1 MAADTLTPAPAPA
14 PAPAGADAA
23 AEAGTGHPAWMS
35 SWWWAAIVMVVCVPL
50 ALALYGALIFV
61 ANDLG
66 DLVAWLVLAVTVGVT
81 VLFFA
86 WQPKE
91 NRWYLP
97 LTALVVIV
105 LAPIYF
111 LIVRSISDPT
121 TSLTSSVLTPTWGD
135 LRFDGFG
142 KAWSRGNLDAAM
154 VRTLIVTVLI
164 TASQVVTSTMA
175 AYAFAFLD
183 FPGKKVVFAFFM
195 ATLLLPLEV
204 TLLPN
209 LQTMRDLGWFNS
221 YQGLVV
227 PFAASAFGTFLIRQ
241 GFLGIPTEI
250 RDSARLEG
258 WGHMAFLWR
267 FAVPLTRPVI
277 ASFTVISFLGAF
289 NQYLWPRAV
298 ITDTEN
304 WATVQ
309 IALRG
314 LTTSIQESHIPVSGA
329 IITAVPI
336 ILLLALFQRQIV
348 SGLTAGA
355 VKG

>member
-1 MAADTLTPAPAPA
+1 MAADTVASGG
-14 PAPAGADAA
+14 AGERGWTTSGWFSAL
-23 AEAGTGHPAWMS
+23 
-35 SWWWAAIVMVVCVPL
+35 VMVVCVPL
-50 ALALYGALIFV
+50 SLALYGALIQV
-61 ANDLG
+61 AADPG
-66 DLVAWLVLAVTVGVT
+66 DVVAWVVLAVTVAVT
-81 VLFFA
+81 VAFFSF
-86 WQPKE
+86 QPRE
-91 NRWYLP
+91 NRWYLA
-97 LTALVVIV
+97 LTALAVVV

-111 LIVRSISDPT
+111 LVVRAISDPT
-121 TSLTSSVLTPTWGD
+121 TSLTESVLTPTWGD
-135 LRFDGFG
+135 LRFDGFS
-142 KAWSRGNLDAAM
+142 KAWSRGDLDAAM
-154 VRTLIVTVLI
+154 LRTLIVTGLI
-164 TASQVVTSTMA
+164 TVLQVSTSVLA

-183 FPGKKVVFAFFM
+183 FPLKKVVFAFFM
-195 ATLLLPLEV
+195 ATLLLPVEV

-250 RDSARLEG
+250 RDAARLEG
-258 WGHMAFLWR
+258 WGHFSFLWR

-298 ITDTEN
+298 VTDTAS
-304 WATVQ
+304 WSTVQ
-309 IALRG
+309 LALRG
-314 LTTSIQESHIPVSGA
+314 LTTSIEESHIPVSGA
-329 IITAVPI
+329 IITAFPI
-336 ILLLALFQRQIV
+336 IVLLALFQRQIV

>member
-1 MAADTLTPAPAPA
+1 MT
-14 PAPAGADAA
+14 
-23 AEAGTGHPAWMS
+23 
-35 SWWWAAIVMVVCVPL
+35 SWWWSVIVMIVCVPL
-50 ALALYGALIFV
+50 ALSLYGALIFV
-61 ANDLG
+61 AAEPTS
-66 DLVAWLVLAVTVGVT
+66 LVAWVVLGSTAFLTA
-81 VLFFA
+81 LFFSF
-86 WQPKE
+86 QPRE

-97 LTALVVIV
+97 LTALIVIV

-111 LIVRSISDPT
+111 LVVRAISDPT
-121 TSLTSSVLTPTWGD
+121 QSLTSSVLTPTWD
-135 LRFDGFG
+135 KLRFDGFG

-154 VRTLIVTVLI
+154 LRTLVVTVLI
-164 TASQVVTSTMA
+164 TSLQVTTSTLS
-175 AYAFAFLD
+175 AYAFAFLR
-183 FPGKKVVFAFFM
+183 FPFKNVIFALFM

-209 LQTMRDLGWFNS
+209 LQTMRDLDWFNT

-241 GFLGIPTEI
+241 GFLGIPSEI
-250 RDSARLEG
+250 RDAARLEG
-258 WGHMAFLWR
+258 WGHFAFMWR

-277 ASFTVISFLGAF
+277 ASFTVIAFLGAF

-304 WATVQ
+304 WSTVQ
-309 IALRG
+309 LALRG

-336 ILLLALFQRQIV
+336 IILLALFQRQIV